1 MTKTVDKLMALA
13 DKWANNYAEFK
24 VPNMALWHNL
34 HDKIEQALAEAR
46 EEGSKQQMMTGL
58 LSLFGLPVV
67 GEQPDPVKPVAWID
81 EFGNTFPLAAWAK
94 SEVREKWKPL
104 YTYPPKEQAQPELTN
119 AEIEEIVSSMNSR
132 LTGFQGWGWL
142 DVARAVLKAQK
153 EKT

>member
-1 MTKTVDKLMALA
+1 MTTDELMALA
-13 DKWANNYAEFK
+13 RDSQGFGWNVTKKQLRAAIEQ
-24 VPNMALWHNL
+24 ALGEEWEKGRCAGVELNR
-34 HDKIEQALAEAR
+34 QALAEAR

-104 YTYPPKEQAQPELTN
+104 YTYPPKEQP
-119 AEIEEIVSSMNSR
+119 
-132 LTGFQGWGWL
+132 
-142 DVARAVLKAQK
+142 
-153 EKT
+153 